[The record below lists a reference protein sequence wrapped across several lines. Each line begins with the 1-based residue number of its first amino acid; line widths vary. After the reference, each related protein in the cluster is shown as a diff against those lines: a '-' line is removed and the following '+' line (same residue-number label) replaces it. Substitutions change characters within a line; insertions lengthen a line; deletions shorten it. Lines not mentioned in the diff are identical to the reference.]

1 MTMALKVTY
10 QQQTAWSQRSRLG
23 SVTRPQGR
31 VLFPSCRETHSLYT
45 LNKYL
50 WRNRAV
56 ENDDVTEPAL
66 EQEQKTQTELSSS
79 PPSKGHLIAA
89 SSIGF
94 GIALFVLGRVGLGGP
109 SFAALEAG
117 SIPLDEALGN
127 GRPTVVEFYADWCEI
142 CKELLPSTLEAEQEY
157 QGKVNFVMLNVDN
170 RKWAPEME
178 EYNVKGIPEF
188 VFLDASGQP
197 QAAAVGRV
205 PKEVLVADVDAL
217 AERKTLP
224 YARIKGET
232 SDVVSSNNGLV
243 SGKTT
248 MPRDHA

>member
-1 MTMALKVTY
+1 MALGVMY
-10 QQQTAWSQRSRLG
+10 QQQTAQSQSRLG
-23 SVTRPQGR
+23 SVTGPRGR
-31 VLFPSCRETHSLYT
+31 SLLPLYRETQSVYRL
-45 LNKYL
+45 K
-50 WRNRAV
+50 RNCRRSRAV

-66 EQEQKTQTELSSS
+66 EQEQEAEGESSS
-79 PPSKGHLIAA
+79 LTPSKGHLIAA
-89 SSIGF
+89 SSVGF

-142 CKELLPSTLEAEQEY
+142 CKELLPSTLETEQEY
-157 QGKVNFVMLNVDN
+157 RGKVNFVMLNVDN

-188 VFLDASGQP
+188 VFLDALGEP